1 MTYEP
6 EGTLAAVQGEY
17 LGTAKAVHKR
27 CDAVKL
33 APSVRVI
40 AGQLDFL
47 DEERFPSAGA
57 SERFSPQPSGGRFMP
72 GTRLTWR

>member
-47 DEERFPSAGA
+47 DEERFPCFGA
-57 SERFSPQPSGGRFMP
+57 SRASRRNPVGGRFMP
-72 GTRLTWR
+72 GTQLTWR